1 MAEFE
6 VEEVEGGVK
15 FAVKVVPGSS
25 KTALCGVLDGMLK
38 VKVAAAP
45 EKGKANKC
53 LVEFLAKQLDIKK
66 NDVAVCSGQTS
77 PVKQIQI
84 RGVLKETIVKLA
96 NLAKSS
102 NLKTPDARIQNSE

>member
-6 VEEVEGGVK
+6 VEEVGGGVT
-15 FAVKVVPGSS
+15 FTVKVVPGSS
-25 KTALCGVLDGMLK
+25 RTALCGVLDGMLK

-53 LVEFLAKQLDIKK
+53 LTDFLAKRLGIKK

-77 PVKQIQI
+77 PIKQIHI
-84 RGVLKETIVKLA
+84 CGVSNEAVFALA
-96 NLAKSS
+96 CTRNES
-102 NLKTPDARIQNSE
+102 

>member
-6 VEEVEGGVK
+6 VEEVRGGVR
-15 FAVKVVPGSS
+15 FTVKVVPGSS

-53 LVEFLAKQLDIKK
+53 LTEFLASLLGVKK
-66 NDVAVCSGQTS
+66 SDVVVCSGKTS
-77 PVKQIQI
+77 PVKQIEI
-84 RGVLKETIVKLA
+84 RGVSKEAILKLGDSQKL
-96 NLAKSS
+96 KS
-102 NLKTPDARIQNSE
+102 

>member
-1 MAEFE
+1 MAELKT
-6 VEEVEGGVK
+6 EEIGNTIR
-15 FAVKVVPGSS
+15 FFVKVVPGSS

-53 LVEFLAKQLDIKK
+53 LVEFLAKQLGIKK
-66 NDVAVCSGQTS
+66 NDIAVCSGQTS

-84 RGVLKETIVKLA
+84 CGVSIQDLN
-96 NLAKSS
+96 NLSAPLLEGK
-102 NLKTPDARIQNSE
+102 R

>member
-1 MAEFE
+1 MCSSLSGKTSEKMSDLKI
-6 VEEVEGGVK
+6 EEIGGSVRF
-15 FAVKVVPGSS
+15 FAKVVPGSS

-38 VKVAAAP
+38 VKVTAAP

-53 LVEFLAKQLDIKK
+53 LTEFLAKQLGIKK

-84 RGVLKETIVKLA
+84 RGVSIRALDELLA
-96 NLAKSS
+96 RNG
-102 NLKTPDARIQNSE
+102 

>member
-6 VEEVEGGVK
+6 VEEVGGGVK
-15 FAVKVVPGSS
+15 FTVKVVPGSS

-53 LVEFLAKQLDIKK
+53 LTDFLAKQLGIKK
-66 NDVAVCSGQTS
+66 NDVAVCSGQAS
-77 PVKQIQI
+77 PIKQIQI
-84 RGVLKETIVKLA
+84 RGVSKDAILKLGGSQKL
-96 NLAKSS
+96 KS
-102 NLKTPDARIQNSE
+102 

>member
-6 VEEVEGGVK
+6 VEEVGCGVR
-15 FAVKVVPGSS
+15 FTVKVVPGSS

-38 VKVAAAP
+38 VKIIAAP

-53 LVEFLAKQLDIKK
+53 LVEFLTKQLGIKK

-84 RGVLKETIVKLA
+84 GGVSIADMDKLLTR
-96 NLAKSS
+96 NG
-102 NLKTPDARIQNSE
+102 